1 MKGSVVAS
9 SPLLYVL
16 IAIGLIGVV
25 IFALVC
31 AKKAAARCLELG
43 ISRETINNVIKATV
57 SSAIVPSIAILLGF
71 VTLSVSLG
79 AAWPWWRL
87 SVIGSLSYEVMASQY
102 TADGIGVSLSNI
114 LSSDATVFGAVIL
127 VMTIGVL
134 VEPLA
139 VAFLAKKYS
148 TGIMNAKSGSS
159 GDWGTI
165 LSGCFFTAM
174 FAVYLPIMFFTD
186 LPTTMTLI
194 TSLVITVVCGTLSKK
209 IHWIG
214 NFTMAFALII
224 SMCSS
229 VLWVSVFK

>member
-1 MKGSVVAS
+1 MKGSVVAD

-114 LSSDATVFGAVIL
+114 LSSDASVFGAVIL

-134 VEPLA
+134 VEPLV

-165 LSGCFFTAM
+165 FSGCFFTAM

-186 LPTTMTLI
+186 LPTTMTLV
-194 TSLVITVVCGTLSKK
+194 TSLVITVVCGMLSKK